1 MNHSAPF
8 QPVRKRRNLKIG
20 SAASKRSR
28 GFTLVELTLAIGLS
42 LGVSAAVVG
51 VLTQHTTFMRILSQ
65 FDFLRDDAPQINN
78 VMSRLTGQ
86 AVSYRLYANKAD
98 AFTNTNAVNTG
109 GTALRL
115 IFRNPNGLIDQTV
128 VVFENVGG
136 RDELNLYQFNVS
148 WPAQKTW
155 TITSKATAVTFADT
169 TGILEMTLTGPANE
183 QITYSATSE

>member
-1 MNHSAPF
+1 M
-8 QPVRKRRNLKIG
+8 RKRRSLRIG
-20 SAASKRSR
+20 AAVPKRCR
-28 GFTLVELTLAIGLS
+28 GYSLVELTLAIGLS
-42 LGVSAAVVG
+42 LGVSGAVVG
-51 VLTQHTTFMRILSQ
+51 VLTQHSTFMRILSQ
-65 FDFLRDDAPQINN
+65 FDFLRDDAPQINS

-98 AFTNTNAVNTG
+98 AFANTDAVNTG

-128 VVFENVGG
+128 VAFENIGG
-136 RDELNLYQFNVS
+136 RDELNLYQFNGS

-155 TITSKATAVTFADT
+155 TITSKVIGVTFADS
-169 TGILEMTLTGPANE
+169 TGILEMTLTGPQSE